1 MVHLAACGGLVWPE
15 DSASDAGVAQP
26 DPVEAGVV
34 DALLLDAGAAPS
46 FGGADVY
53 IDPGVPCGTFD
64 KIPTICNVSAGKV
77 CCVKFRDS
85 LVAAFGDD
93 MNRCE
98 APAACTSGLAVE
110 CNGSGDCAAS
120 GKPGTVCCVHY
131 ANAAFPETLRSIT
144 CVPYAECAKERH
156 LVLCDSKAPVPCPNG
171 TKCTPVLT
179 NPFIEAC
186 R

>member
-1 MVHLAACGGLVWPE
+1 
-15 DSASDAGVAQP
+15 
-26 DPVEAGVV
+26 
-34 DALLLDAGAAPS
+34 
-46 FGGADVY
+46 
-53 IDPGVPCGTFD
+53 
-64 KIPTICNVSAGKV
+64 
-77 CCVKFRDS
+77 
-85 LVAAFGDD
+85 
-93 MNRCE
+93 
-98 APAACTSGLAVE
+98 
-110 CNGSGDCAAS
+110 
-120 GKPGTVCCVHY
+120 VHY